1 MIKGE
6 ENVDYQELRARNE
19 KRPSAA
25 DRRKGS
31 PKVIGWVHY
40 GSVPREGIG
49 RIGGWGGFIESG
61 DRWKDYIAAGPEEH
75 VPFYESLR
83 REILRKGLKR
93 AGDWHQSDPKG
104 VPVFDHGTVGMFT
117 FRAWGDLMAAVWAE
131 HEDRDYSYMDFYME
145 CCISRE

>member
-1 MIKGE
+1 M
-6 ENVDYQELRARNE
+6 DYQELRARYE
-19 KRPSAA
+19 KRPNAG
-25 DRRKGS
+25 DRRKGL

-40 GSVPREGIG
+40 ESVPREGIG

-61 DRWKDYIAAGPEEH
+61 DRWKDYIAASPEEH

-93 AGDWHQSDPKG
+93 GGDWHQSDPKG
-104 VPVFDHGTVGMFT
+104 VPVFDDGTVGMFT

-131 HEDRDYSYMDFYME
+131 YEDRDYSYMDFYME